1 MKKNHE
7 KGKGLVKNIV
17 IILSAIVLLHGQ
29 DALPYCTLSQPLEE
43 NAQKIRQLDIEALDT
58 SETKLIEHFY
68 NGVKDTLSMG
78 EALSKFPKPQ
88 PELLKTYLKDL
99 RELASQEEVI
109 YQLYR
114 SSLSNAIQTQ
124 DNKKFEHLTSIALE
138 PLRQPRMRADAI
150 AYYQKN
156 FPKHSIKTL
165 DLLCDEEVLE
175 KKSLQFVQEQEQA
188 YEEHLRILKRSEA
201 QKLRKTAK
209 MGSRNSVMITAD
221 TASNGAIEFEAENLN
236 PYRVTL
242 TLDFESISNLKT
254 PLHLPLSIELA
265 GYSKKKILA
274 LDRIDSSKSVN
285 YKSSYGWVRGS
296 PFVKH
301 NDAYVYGLPFAKG
314 STVRVSQGYH
324 GGTSHKG
331 LSAYAVDFPLPIGT
345 SIYAARD
352 GIVVGVEASNTF
364 GGPSPD
370 YRPYANYVVIEHE
383 DGTMGNY
390 YHLKQGGTAVRIGD
404 KVTKGQLIAY
414 SGNTGY
420 TTAPHLHFSVSK
432 VDPISM
438 RRPMNLPVKIQT
450 LEGIV
455 TSPRCG
461 DHYTAL

>member
-1 MKKNHE
+1 M
-7 KGKGLVKNIV
+7 
-17 IILSAIVLLHGQ
+17 IILAILLLHGQ
-29 DALPYCTLSQPLEE
+29 DSLPYGTLAKPLER
-43 NAQKIRQLDIEALDT
+43 NAQKLRQLDIETLTT
-58 SETKLIEHFY
+58 SEKKIIERFCS
-68 NGVKDTLSMG
+68 GVKETLSTG
-78 EALSKFPKPQ
+78 EVLSKLSKPQ
-88 PELLKTYLKDL
+88 PEHLRTYLKDL

-114 SSLSNAIQTQ
+114 TSLSDAIQTE
-124 DNKKFEHLTSIALE
+124 DNKRFEHLTSIELE
-138 PLRQPRMRADAI
+138 PLHQPRIRAEAI

-156 FPKHSIKTL
+156 FPTHSIKSL
-165 DLLCDEEVLE
+165 DVLCNEEVLE
-175 KKSLQFVQEQEQA
+175 KKSLQFVLEQEQA

-201 QKLRKTAK
+201 QKIRKTAK
-209 MGSRNSVMITAD
+209 VGSRNSVMITAETSD
-221 TASNGAIEFEAENLN
+221 SGGIEFEAENLN

-242 TLDFESISNLKT
+242 TLDVESISNLKT
-254 PLHLPLSIELA
+254 GTRLPLSIELT
-265 GYSKKKILA
+265 GYSKKKILV
-274 LDRIDSSKSVN
+274 LDRINSKQSVD

-301 NDAYVYGLPFAKG
+301 NDEYVYGLPFAKG
-314 STVRVSQGYH
+314 SAVRVSQGYH
-324 GGTSHKG
+324 GDTSHKG
-331 LSAYAVDFPLPIGT
+331 LSAYAIDFPLPMGT
-345 SIYAARD
+345 SIYAARN
-352 GIVVGVEASNTF
+352 GIVVGVEVSNNY
-364 GGPSPD
+364 GGPSPQ
-370 YRPYANYVVIEHE
+370 YRPYANYVVIEHD

-390 YHLKQGGTAVRIGD
+390 YHLKQGGTAVKIGD

>member
-1 MKKNHE
+1 M
-7 KGKGLVKNIV
+7 
-17 IILSAIVLLHGQ
+17 IISAILLLHGQ
-29 DALPYCTLSQPLEE
+29 DSLPYSTLAKPLER
-43 NAQKIRQLDIEALDT
+43 NAQKLRQLDIETLTT
-58 SETKLIEHFY
+58 SEKKIIERFCS
-68 NGVKDTLSMG
+68 GVKETLSTG
-78 EALSKFPKPQ
+78 ELLSKLSKPH
-88 PELLKTYLKDL
+88 PEHLRTYLKDL

-114 SSLSNAIQTQ
+114 TSLSDAIQTE
-124 DNKKFEHLTSIALE
+124 DNKRFEHLTSIELE
-138 PLRQPRMRADAI
+138 PLHQPRIRAEAI

-156 FPKHSIKTL
+156 FPTHSIKSL
-165 DLLCDEEVLE
+165 DVLCNEEVLE
-175 KKSLQFVQEQEQA
+175 KKSLQFVLEQEQA

-201 QKLRKTAK
+201 QKIRKTAK
-209 MGSRNSVMITAD
+209 VGSRNSVMITAET
-221 TASNGAIEFEAENLN
+221 TASGGIEFEAENLN
-236 PYRVTL
+236 SYRVTL
-242 TLDFESISNLKT
+242 TLDVESISNLKT
-254 PLHLPLSIELA
+254 GTRLPLSIELT
-265 GYSKKKILA
+265 GYSKKKILV
-274 LDRIDSSKSVN
+274 LDRINSKQSVD

-301 NDAYVYGLPFAKG
+301 NDEYVYGLPFAKG
-314 STVRVSQGYH
+314 SAVRVSQGYH
-324 GGTSHKG
+324 GDTSHKG
-331 LSAYAVDFPLPIGT
+331 LSAYAIDFPLPMGT
-345 SIYAARD
+345 SIYAARN
-352 GIVVGVEASNTF
+352 GIVVGVEVSNNY
-364 GGPSPD
+364 GGPSPQ
-370 YRPYANYVVIEHE
+370 YRPYANYVVIEHD

-390 YHLKQGGTAVRIGD
+390 YHLKQGGTTVKIGD

>member
-1 MKKNHE
+1 MVF
-7 KGKGLVKNIV
+7 G
-17 IILSAIVLLHGQ
+17 ILLLNGH
-29 DALPYCTLSQPLEE
+29 DSLPYYTLAKPLED
-43 NAQKIRQLDIEALDT
+43 NAKKIAKLDIETLNT
-58 SETKLIEHFY
+58 HEKKIIERFCT
-68 NGVKDTLSMG
+68 GVKETLSSG
-78 EALSKFPKPQ
+78 EILSKLSKPQ
-88 PELLKTYLKDL
+88 PERLATYLQDL

-114 SSLSNAIQTQ
+114 ISLSDAIQTE
-124 DNKKFEHLTSIALE
+124 DKKRFEYLTSIELE
-138 PLRQPRMRADAI
+138 PLHQPRIRAEAI

-156 FPKHSIKTL
+156 FPTHSIKSL
-165 DLLCDEEVLE
+165 DILCSEEVLE
-175 KKSLQFVQEQEQA
+175 KKSLQFVLEQEQA

-209 MGSRNSVMITAD
+209 VGSRNSVMITAEP
-221 TASNGAIEFEAENLN
+221 NVGGGIEFEAENLN

-242 TLDFESISNLKT
+242 TLDFESISNLRT
-254 PLHLPLSIELA
+254 SLHLPLTIELT
-265 GYSKKKILA
+265 GYSKKKILV
-274 LDRIDSSKSVN
+274 LDRIKSN
-285 YKSSYGWVRGS
+285 QSTDYKSSYGWVRGS

-301 NDAYVYGLPFAKG
+301 NDEYIYGLPIAKG
-314 STVRVSQGYH
+314 SSVRVSQGYN
-324 GGTSHKG
+324 GETSHKG
-331 LSAYAVDFPLPIGT
+331 LSAYAIDFPLPIGT
-345 SIYAARD
+345 SIYAARN
-352 GIVVGVEASNTF
+352 GIVVGVEVSNNY
-364 GGPSPD
+364 GGPSPQ
-370 YRPYANYVVIEHE
+370 YRPYANYVVIEHD

-390 YHLKQGGTAVRIGD
+390 YHLKQDGTAVRVGD

>member
-1 MKKNHE
+1 ME
-7 KGKGLVKNIV
+7 LVKSV
-17 IILSAIVLLHGQ
+17 VMILSAILLLHGQ
-29 DALPYCTLSQPLEE
+29 DELPYCSLAKPLER
-43 NAQKIRQLDIEALDT
+43 NAQKIRQLDIEVLNT
-58 SETKLIEHFY
+58 SEKKIIEHFCS
-68 NGVKDTLSMG
+68 GVKETLSMG
-78 EALSKFPKPQ
+78 EALSKFSKPQ

-99 RELASQEEVI
+99 RELASQEEAI

-114 SSLSNAIQTQ
+114 TSLSDAIQTE
-124 DNKKFEHLTSIALE
+124 DNKRFEHLTSIGLE
-138 PLRQPRMRADAI
+138 PLHQPRIRADAI
-150 AYYQKN
+150 TYYQKN
-156 FPKHSIKTL
+156 FPKNSIKSL
-165 DLLCDEEVLE
+165 DLLCNEQILE
-175 KKSLQFVQEQEQA
+175 KKSIQFVLEQEQA

-201 QKLRKTAK
+201 QQIRKTAK
-209 MGSRNSVMITAD
+209 IGSRNSVMITAE
-221 TASNGAIEFEAENLN
+221 TASSGAIEFEAENLN

-242 TLDFESISNLKT
+242 TLDFESISNLK
-254 PLHLPLSIELA
+254 PSLHLPLSIELA

-274 LDRIDSSKSVN
+274 LNRIDTVKSIN

-324 GGTSHKG
+324 GDTSHKG
-331 LSAYAVDFPLPIGT
+331 LSAYAVDFPLSIGT
-345 SIYAARD
+345 PIYAARG
-352 GIVVGVEASNTF
+352 GIVVGVEVSNTF
-364 GGPSPD
+364 GGPSPY
-370 YRPYANYVVIEHE
+370 YRPYANYVVIEHD

-404 KVTKGQLIAY
+404 KITKGQLIAY

-432 VDPISM
+432 VDPVSM

-461 DHYTAL
+461 DHYTTL

>member
-1 MKKNHE
+1 ME
-7 KGKGLVKNIV
+7 LVKSVV
-17 IILSAIVLLHGQ
+17 IILSAILLLHGQ
-29 DALPYCTLSQPLEE
+29 DELPYCTLAKPLER
-43 NAQKIRQLDIEALDT
+43 NAQKIRQLDIEVLNT
-58 SETKLIEHFY
+58 SEKKIIERFCS
-68 NGVKDTLSMG
+68 GVKETLSMG
-78 EALSKFPKPQ
+78 EALSKFSKPQ

-114 SSLSNAIQTQ
+114 TSLSDAIQTE
-124 DNKKFEHLTSIALE
+124 DNKRFEHLTSIGLE
-138 PLRQPRMRADAI
+138 PLHQPRIRADAI
-150 AYYQKN
+150 MYYQKN
-156 FPKHSIKTL
+156 FPKNSIKSL
-165 DLLCDEEVLE
+165 DLLCNEQVLE
-175 KKSLQFVQEQEQA
+175 KKSIQFVLEQEQA

-201 QKLRKTAK
+201 QQIRKTAK
-209 MGSRNSVMITAD
+209 MGSRNSVMITAE
-221 TASNGAIEFEAENLN
+221 TASTGAIEFEAENLN

-242 TLDFESISNLKT
+242 TLDFENISNLK
-254 PLHLPLSIELA
+254 PSLHLPLSIELA

-274 LDRIDSSKSVN
+274 LNRIDTAKSIN

-314 STVRVSQGYH
+314 STVRVSQGYN
-324 GGTSHKG
+324 GDTSHKG
-331 LSAYAVDFPLPIGT
+331 LSAYAIDFPLSIGT
-345 SIYAARD
+345 PIYAARD
-352 GIVVGVEASNTF
+352 GIVVGVEVSNTF
-364 GGPSPD
+364 GGPSPY
-370 YRPYANYVVIEHE
+370 YRPYANYVVIEHD

-404 KVTKGQLIAY
+404 KITKGQLIAY

-432 VDPISM
+432 VDPVSM

-461 DHYTAL
+461 DHYTTL

>member
-1 MKKNHE
+1 MTKDKA
-7 KGKGLVKNIV
+7 LVKTVV
-17 IILSAIVLLHGQ
+17 IILSAILSLYGQ
-29 DALPYCTLSQPLEE
+29 DELPYGTLAKPLEQT
-43 NAQKIRQLDIEALDT
+43 AQKMRLLDVETLNT
-58 SETKLIEHFY
+58 SEKKIIDHFCS
-68 NGVKDTLSMG
+68 GVQETLSMG
-78 EALSKFPKPQ
+78 KELSQVPKPQ
-88 PELLKTYLKDL
+88 PELLRTYLKDL

-109 YQLYR
+109 NQLYR
-114 SSLSNAIQTQ
+114 TSLTDAIQSE
-124 DNKKFEHLTSIALE
+124 DNKRFEHLTSIELE
-138 PLRQPRMRADAI
+138 PLRQPRLRADAI

-156 FPKHSIKTL
+156 FPKHSIKSL
-165 DLLCDEEVLE
+165 DLLCDEQVLE
-175 KKSLQFVQEQEQA
+175 KKSIQFVLEQEQA

-201 QKLRKTAK
+201 QKIRKTAK
-209 MGSRNSVMITAD
+209 MGSRNSVMITAE

-242 TLDFESISNLKT
+242 TLDFESMSNLKT
-254 PLHLPLSIELA
+254 PIQLPLRIELA

-274 LDRIDSSKSVN
+274 LDRIDSAKSVN

-301 NDAYVYGLPFAKG
+301 NDAYVYGLPFTKG

-324 GGTSHKG
+324 GDTSHKG

-352 GIVVGVEASNTF
+352 GIVVGVEVSNSF

-370 YRPYANYVVIEHE
+370 YRPYANYVVIEHD

-438 RRPMNLPVKIQT
+438 RRPMNLPVKMQA

-455 TSPRCG
+455 MSPKCG
-461 DHYTAL
+461 DHYTVQ